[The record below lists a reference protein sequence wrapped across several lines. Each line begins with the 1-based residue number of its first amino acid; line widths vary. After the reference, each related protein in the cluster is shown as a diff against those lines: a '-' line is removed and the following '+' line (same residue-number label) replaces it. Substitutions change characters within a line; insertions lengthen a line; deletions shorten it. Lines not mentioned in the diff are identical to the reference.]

1 MADDEFT
8 AVETY
13 LRCRQYHKGMT
24 KGEREKAN
32 LRRKCKNNFKFETG
46 MLYYK
51 KDGIDEASKWKICVR
66 SDNEKRRILESCHS
80 GIEGMYV

>member
-1 MADDEFT
+1 MADEFT

-13 LRCRQYHKGMT
+13 LRCSQYPNGMT
-24 KGEREKAN
+24 KGEKAN

-51 KDGIDEASKWKICVR
+51 VSTRHQSGRFACDQTMKKGGYWSHA
-66 SDNEKRRILESCHS
+66 ILE
-80 GIEGMYV
+80 